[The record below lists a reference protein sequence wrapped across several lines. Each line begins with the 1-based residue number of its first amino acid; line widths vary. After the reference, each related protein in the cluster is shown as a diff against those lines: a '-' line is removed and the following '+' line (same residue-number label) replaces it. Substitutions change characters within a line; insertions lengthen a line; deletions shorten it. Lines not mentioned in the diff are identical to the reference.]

1 MLAASYQARYRAAVR
16 MRQWVVLG
24 ALVVAIAGL
33 LYAAVRRPFPS
44 DRTPEGA
51 YLRIA
56 QAVAKDD
63 PRATFA
69 YLEDEAQWA
78 SFTIRDM
85 RRRARDRI
93 AASYPEPERTE
104 LLARHADVAAADD
117 GSDAFALLYRQR
129 GWSKRLR
136 KDLSG
141 VARVESEGERA
152 SVVTVHDTRWPF
164 RRRKN
169 GIWGLT
175 IYTAELLAE
184 SEKATRDLAVV
195 TSAADDYDRARAP
208 ERHGVRAADASAP

>member
-1 MLAASYQARYRAAVR
+1 
-16 MRQWVVLG
+16 MRHR
-24 ALVVAIAGL
+24 ALVGGLLLAVLVL
-33 LYAAVRRPFPS
+33 LYATLRRPFPS
-44 DRTPEGA
+44 DQTPEGA

-56 QAVAKDD
+56 KAVAKDD
-63 PRATFA
+63 PRAAFA

-78 SFTIRDM
+78 SFTVRDM
-85 RRRARDRI
+85 RRRARERI

-104 LLARHADVAAADD
+104 LLARHAEIAAAED

-129 GWSKRLR
+129 GWAKRLR

-141 VARVESEGERA
+141 VERVESEGERA
-152 SVVTVHDTRWPF
+152 SVVTVQGTRWPF

-195 TSAADDYDRARAP
+195 TSAADDYDRA
-208 ERHGVRAADASAP
+208 GSAGGSGIGRTIP

>member
-1 MLAASYQARYRAAVR
+1 MAV
-16 MRQWVVLG
+16 
-24 ALVVAIAGL
+24 L

-51 YLRIA
+51 YLRVA

-63 PRATFA
+63 PRAAFA

-78 SFTIRDM
+78 AFTIRDM
-85 RRRARDRI
+85 RKRARDRI
-93 AASYPEPERTE
+93 TASYPEADRKE
-104 LLARHADVAAADD
+104 LLARHAEIAAAED

-141 VARVESEGERA
+141 VEKVETEGERA
-152 SVVTVHDTRWPF
+152 SVVTVQGTRWPF

-195 TSAADDYDRARAP
+195 TAAADDYDRAR
-208 ERHGVRAADASAP
+208 SAGGSGIGRTIP